1 MRKTSLKIG
10 TSLVVCS
17 LFFVYGFG
25 FMPVPSSFEAGGLVG
40 EAHAP
45 PARAVVGSFD
55 RGGTGVTQFG
65 CGLYIE
71 WFTEFDGVT
80 LRCPDGTTD
89 QAYCDV
95 RQCRARFWPP
105 VWKCEPEFFDCN
117 VLYCD
122 DGTVIVQR
130 TECDFVTS
138 CIF

>member
-17 LFFVYGFG
+17 LLFVYGFG

-71 WFTEFDGVT
+71 WFTEFDCVT

-105 VWKCEPEFFDCN
+105 VWKCEP
-117 VLYCD
+117 
-122 DGTVIVQR
+122 VIV
-130 TECDFVTS
+130 TCSIVMMGP
-138 CIF
+138 